1 MSHGWNNDRRIP
13 PPPPPPAPQVT
24 TTDEERDYIANR
36 RALYRKVVDCL
47 DGCGLSVSAAAG
59 VLRDVM
65 SQMIICQ
72 RDEPV
77 EYIIEKVKS
86 SRFYKDS

>member
-1 MSHGWNNDRRIP
+1 MGYMNENRSP
-13 PPPPPPAPQVT
+13 LT
-24 TTDEERDYIANR
+24 TTITDEEREYITKR

-65 SQMIICQ
+65 SQMFVCQ
-72 RDEPV
+72 KDEPV
-77 EYIIEKVKS
+77 ADILDRVKK
-86 SRFYKDS
+86 SRFYQDS